1 MPSTA
6 LEAHDASCAFGEER
20 ITHVQHLV
28 LTAPARG
35 RRSEIRD
42 VNTDRWSDKS
52 DRDSCVLSI
61 RLVYRRPLLIKYSR
75 QSWSYD
81 FGGLAVQG
89 EQTSW

>member
-1 MPSTA
+1 MRSTA
-6 LEAHDASCAFGEER
+6 LEAHDARLAKSVY
-20 ITHVQHLV
+20 TYVQHLV

-52 DRDSCVLSI
+52 DRDPCVLSI
-61 RLVYRRPLLIKYSR
+61 RLVYRRPLLMKYSR
-75 QSWSYD
+75 QPWSYD

-89 EQTSW
+89 EQMSW